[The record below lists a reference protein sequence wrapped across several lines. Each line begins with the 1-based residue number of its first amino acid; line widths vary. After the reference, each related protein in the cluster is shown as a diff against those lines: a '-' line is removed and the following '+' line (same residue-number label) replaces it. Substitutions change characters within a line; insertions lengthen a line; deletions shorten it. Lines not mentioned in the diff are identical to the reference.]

1 MKIAT
6 KLAREF
12 DRRATP
18 KLMAKLVVA
27 AIQAQ
32 HRAYK
37 PYSKFAVGCA
47 LLGVDG
53 RIYSGCNIEAANF
66 DAAHGE
72 ETAIGAM
79 VMNGCKSFT
88 LILCVGSLK
97 DQVPTI
103 CPSCGKCRQIIRE
116 YGTEM
121 GLAVEG
127 DLNDPGSL
135 KFASLDDMLPS
146 SFGPENLD
154 IETPKA
160 SRPRRR
166 SK

>member
-1 MKIAT
+1 MSIVT
-6 KLAREF
+6 KPAREF
-12 DRRATP
+12 DRRASP
-18 KLMAKLVVA
+18 KMLARLVA
-27 AIQAQ
+27 AALRAQ
-32 HRAYK
+32 RRAYQ
-37 PYSKFAVGCA
+37 PYSKFSVGCA
-47 LLGVDG
+47 LLGADG

-79 VMNGCKSFT
+79 VMNGCRSFT
-88 LILCVGSLK
+88 LCLCVGSLK
-97 DQVPTI
+97 GQEPTI

-135 KFASLDDMLPS
+135 QFASLDDMLPN
-146 SFGPENLD
+146 SFGPANL
-154 IETPKA
+154 EVE
-160 SRPRRR
+160 
-166 SK
+166 